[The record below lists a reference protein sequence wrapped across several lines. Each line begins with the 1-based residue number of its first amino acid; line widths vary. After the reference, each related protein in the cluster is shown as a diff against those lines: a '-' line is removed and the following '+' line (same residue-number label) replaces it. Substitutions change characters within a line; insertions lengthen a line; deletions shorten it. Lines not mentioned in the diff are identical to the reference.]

1 MSGRTRAVPVGRDV
15 WALLRPAL
23 VLCGAAAGMT
33 AAGCAA
39 LTAMGIAAA
48 LAWHLTAWAWRE
60 PPQVLVLALAVGVG
74 VGLWRMDRAAREHDL
89 RAEPAPDDVGRGA

>member
-74 VGLWRMDRAAREHDL
+74 VGLWRLDRAAREHEP
-89 RAEPAPDDVGRGA
+89 RSEPAADREGDA